1 MKTRIT
7 RTLMSAALA
16 MSALSVSH
24 TALADGETG
33 SESSPQ
39 EDPPRAPLGFM

>member
-24 TALADGETG
+24 TALADGETING
-33 SESSPQ
+33 IVPIE
-39 EDPPRAPLGFM
+39 